1 MEPDRSWG
9 AVVFD
14 HRNRYLLIHHAGGRH
29 WDHPKGHADPNETP
43 RDTALREIRE
53 EAQINAEIIDGF
65 QTEVGWILPN
75 GRPKKVVYFLA
86 RRTGECPAEG
96 PEGEILGKTWLPYT
110 QAREKIT
117 YDTGKEVLDRAEEF
131 LNLRQRS
138 IRKKSGTAA
147 HDELSGDFQ

>member
-14 HRNRYLLIHHAGGRH
+14 HRRRYLLIHHAGGNH
-29 WDHPKGHADPNETP
+29 WDHPKGHADPGEAH

-65 QTEVGWILPN
+65 NTEVGWILPN
-75 GRPKKVVYFLA
+75 GRPKTVVYYLA
-86 RRTGECPAEG
+86 RRTGDCNQEG
-96 PEGEILGKTWLPYT
+96 PEGEILGKTWLSYT

-117 YDTGKEVLDRAEEF
+117 YDAGKDVLDRAEEF
-131 LNLRQRS
+131 LELHPKVNL
-138 IRKKSGTAA
+138 
-147 HDELSGDFQ
+147 